1 MLARFVEDLEREGPG
16 EPRPRLRD
24 ASEADHRAA
33 VATTRRPARGRRRRP
48 ALRRADGG
56 GLEPVEGDA
65 PARKPGREGER
76 AAASATMMRLR
87 GAAHG
92 YTVPPAAPAPAPPA
106 PAPAPALDYSR
117 FEQLHVSDDDEA
129 DEAPVAGEVPDL
141 TGASDETRDLWN
153 VLLKIADGDAA
164 EARRL
169 MANPEEI
176 EEHPL
181 IRCLYATST

>member
-1 MLARFVEDLEREGPG
+1 MMEQF
-16 EPRPRLRD
+16 
-24 ASEADHRAA
+24 EALHKD
-33 VATTRRPARGRRRRP
+33 
-48 ALRRADGG
+48 
-56 GLEPVEGDA
+56 
-65 PARKPGREGER
+65 
-76 AAASATMMRLR
+76 
-87 GAAHG
+87 G
-92 YTVPPAAPAPAPPA
+92 YTVLLGGAAPAPA

>member
-1 MLARFVEDLEREGPG
+1 MI
-16 EPRPRLRD
+16 
-24 ASEADHRAA
+24 
-33 VATTRRPARGRRRRP
+33 
-48 ALRRADGG
+48 
-56 GLEPVEGDA
+56 
-65 PARKPGREGER
+65 
-76 AAASATMMRLR
+76 AASSASRAVGASSR
-87 GAAHG
+87 WVGAALLG
-92 YTVPPAAPAPAPPA
+92 GAAPAQA

-181 IRCLYATST
+181 IRCLYATSDLKTSCAS